1 MELSTQGL
9 MNRAEWEAK
18 GYKLPKFDRDAV
30 TKATKENPRWI
41 HFGAGNI
48 FRAFQANVMQNIL
61 DRGEMETG
69 LLLLLAVHIFVIIY
83 KISASREKTQIS
95 TSEYCGKIYFSITER
110 GRNSTKLNL
119 FAAISVFLVLSV
131 CEKESV

>member
-1 MELSTQGL
+1 MELSTLGL
-9 MNRAEWEAK
+9 QNRVEWEAK
-18 GYKLPKFDRDAV
+18 GYKLPKFDREAV

-69 LLLLLAVHIFVIIY
+69 LIVAEGFDYEIIEKNCFFY
-83 KISASREKTQIS
+83 FASMHFKRVLRHGYYDAWFES
-95 TSEYCGKIYFSITER
+95 SGCGGHGACSR
-110 GRNSTKLNL
+110 R
-119 FAAISVFLVLSV
+119 
-131 CEKESV
+131 